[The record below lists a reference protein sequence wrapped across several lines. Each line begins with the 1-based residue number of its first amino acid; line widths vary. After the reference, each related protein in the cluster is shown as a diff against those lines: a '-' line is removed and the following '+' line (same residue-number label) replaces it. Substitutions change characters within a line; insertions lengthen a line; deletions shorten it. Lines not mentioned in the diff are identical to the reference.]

1 MNFRVSAEL
10 IASIALLFVLAC
22 NRSDQKTSTCK
33 AEIKLVVV
41 GQSLIK
47 IDPRKRWPEPFGSV
61 KPILESADI
70 GFTNFEMAV
79 DNNCGLPDGY
89 QVMLGKPGL
98 GNDRPGNTR
107 GPHAVHEDVMEFLS
121 SMNLKL
127 QSLANNHAWDL
138 GDCGIK
144 ATIAAAQKYG
154 VTHAGTGNTL
164 EEATRAAIIEVKGMK
179 IALIAATSSRDE
191 RDVIL
196 PKASSAGVNGVW
208 TGWSED
214 WDRNIAAVKSASQ
227 NADFVIYYQ
236 HFQIDQKDADG
247 KGKYGH
253 KKAGD
258 MHRWQE
264 TFAKAIIDAGAGMFI
279 AHGERIFDGV
289 EIYKGR
295 PIFRQFGG
303 FSYQGLQD
311 EGAYDPLVWE
321 GLLGMLTI
329 RDGTIRSIEITP
341 LALNEGN
348 QKEYGDAIEFR
359 EKRGFS
365 EVARGAQATKILDRF
380 NDLSAKYGTSVK
392 IEGEKAIIEIQD
404 LTTSKTGHGI
414 NDSTFP

>member
-1 MNFRVSAEL
+1 MQLPVTAIL
-10 IASIALLFVLAC
+10 VASITLLFAVSC
-22 NRSDQKTSTCK
+22 NRSDRERNSDQ
-33 AEIKLVVV
+33 AEIKLAVV

-47 IDPRKRWPEPFGSV
+47 IDPRKHWAHPFGSV
-61 KPILESADI
+61 KPIIESADI

-79 DNNCGLPDGY
+79 DNNCGLSDDY
-89 QVMLGKPGL
+89 QVMLGKPAL
-98 GNDRPGNTR
+98 GNDRPGNTS
-107 GPHAVHEDVMEFLS
+107 GPHAVHENVMEFLS
-121 SMNLKL
+121 SMNFKL
-127 QSLANNHAWDL
+127 QSLSNNHAWDL

-144 ATIAAAQKYG
+144 ATIAAAKKYG
-154 VTHAGTGNTL
+154 VTHSGTGNNL
-164 EEATRAAIIEVKGMK
+164 EEVTQAAIIEVKGTK
-179 IALIAATSSRDE
+179 IALIAATTSRDE

-196 PKASSAGVNGVW
+196 PNASSPGVNGVW

-214 WDRNIAAVKSASQ
+214 WDRNIAAVKSAGQ

-264 TFAKAIIDAGAGMFI
+264 SFAKAIIDAGAGMFI

-303 FSYQGLQD
+303 FSYQGLRAA
-311 EGAYDPLVWE
+311 GSYDPLVWE

-329 RDGTIRSIEITP
+329 KNGAIRLIEITP

-348 QKEYGDAIEFR
+348 EKEYGDAIEFR

-365 EVARGAQATKILDRF
+365 EVARGAQAVKILKRF
-380 NDLSAKYGTSVK
+380 KDLSAKYGTIVK
-392 IEGEKAIIEIQD
+392 IEGEKATIEIPD
-404 LTTSKTGHGI
+404 
-414 NDSTFP
+414 

>member
-1 MNFRVSAEL
+1 MKNHNTSIKSIYFFIGIGLLITLPNRILNAQNIEL
-10 IASIALLFVLAC
+10 VI
-22 NRSDQKTSTCK
+22 
-33 AEIKLVVV
+33 V

-47 IDPRKRWPEPFGSV
+47 IHPEKHWSNPFATV
-61 KPILESADI
+61 RPILESADI

-79 DNNCGLPDGY
+79 DNNCGLPDDY
-89 QVMLGKPGL
+89 QVMLGKPAL
-98 GNDRPGNTR
+98 GSDRPGNTS
-107 GPHAVHEDVMEFLS
+107 GPHAVHENVMGFLS
-121 SMNLKL
+121 LMNFKL

-138 GDCGIK
+138 GDCGTK
-144 ATIAAAQKYG
+144 ATIAAAQKYS
-154 VTHAGTGNTL
+154 VTHAGTGNNL
-164 EEATRAAIIEVKGMK
+164 EEATRAAIVDIKGTK
-179 IALIAATSSRDE
+179 IALIASTTSRDE
-191 RDVIL
+191 RDLIL
-196 PKASSAGVNGVW
+196 ANESSPGVNGVW

-214 WDRNIAAVKSASQ
+214 WDRNIAAVKSARQ

-253 KKAGD
+253 KNAGN

-264 TFAKAIIDAGAGMFI
+264 AFAKAIIDAGAGMFI

-303 FSYQGLQD
+303 FSYQGLQA

-329 RDGTIRSIEITP
+329 KDGYIRSIEITP
-341 LALNEGN
+341 LTLNEGN
-348 QKEYGDAIEFR
+348 EKEYGDAIEFR

-365 EVARGAQATKILDRF
+365 EVARGVLALKILDRF
-380 NDLSAKYGTSVK
+380 KDLSAKYGTIVK
-392 IEGEKAIIEIQD
+392 IEGEKAIIKIRD
-404 LTTSKTGHGI
+404 LPTSKTVIRGG
-414 NDSTFP
+414 

>member
-1 MNFRVSAEL
+1 
-10 IASIALLFVLAC
+10 
-22 NRSDQKTSTCK
+22 
-33 AEIKLVVV
+33 
-41 GQSLIK
+41 
-47 IDPRKRWPEPFGSV
+47 
-61 KPILESADI
+61 
-70 GFTNFEMAV
+70 
-79 DNNCGLPDGY
+79 
-89 QVMLGKPGL
+89 
-98 GNDRPGNTR
+98 
-107 GPHAVHEDVMEFLS
+107 
-121 SMNLKL
+121 
-127 QSLANNHAWDL
+127 
-138 GDCGIK
+138 
-144 ATIAAAQKYG
+144 
-154 VTHAGTGNTL
+154 
-164 EEATRAAIIEVKGMK
+164 
-179 IALIAATSSRDE
+179 
-191 RDVIL
+191 
-196 PKASSAGVNGVW
+196 VNGVW

-311 EGAYDPLVWE
+311 EGANDPLVWE